1 MLSHAS
7 DNAAESYWQ
16 RRCQG
21 DLAMARC
28 RCQVMLTIMLSS
40 YDGDGAVEAT
50 WPPHDV
56 DAESY

>member
-1 MLSHAS
+1 
-7 DNAAESYWQ
+7 
-16 RRCQG
+16 
-21 DLAMARC
+21 MARC